1 MTVLRVI
8 WPYLSIWL
16 TEISLKKSSKME
28 FRLIDLRSL
37 GPPSQKLWTNQI
49 SAEFLVKYVIL
60 GGQNWALKDQPGQKR
75 VTSPPKNHNKVHY
88 NWKQCIFDEKWTIGV
103 IVLHHP
109 PEMWDTMFNLVQSV
123 FNQFGAARAVYGQI
137 WLIWPNIIDK
147 CNAMM
152 LWLILVKITFNLEEV
167 LKKRYL
173 YWERSLQLPQ

>member
-1 MTVLRVI
+1 MTVLGVI

-88 NWKQCIFDEKWTIGV
+88 NWKQCIFDEKWTIAV
-103 IVLHHP
+103 IGLHQHPMLTRCAGNMQIIFLTDFDIRFFSSSRWLDVDKISGLVSDWANRNWKKSPQKVVL
-109 PEMWDTMFNLVQSV
+109 M
-123 FNQFGAARAVYGQI
+123 YGQ
-137 WLIWPNIIDK
+137 N
-147 CNAMM
+147 
-152 LWLILVKITFNLEEV
+152 F
-167 LKKRYL
+167 
-173 YWERSLQLPQ
+173 